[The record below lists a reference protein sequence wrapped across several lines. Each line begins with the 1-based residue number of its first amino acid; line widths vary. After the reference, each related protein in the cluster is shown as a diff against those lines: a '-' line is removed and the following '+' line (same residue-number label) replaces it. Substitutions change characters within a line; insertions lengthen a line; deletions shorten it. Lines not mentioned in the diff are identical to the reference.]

1 MLFSLGF
8 ANISLWSYFLFSFL
22 IFDLYFLIPAVIAE
36 HFSPIILVDLAIL
49 IGIPSKEAKAEIE
62 MYQVIEEAKIRK
74 SFT

>member
-1 MLFSLGF
+1 MLFSLDF
-8 ANISLWSYFLFSFL
+8 ANISIWSYFLFSFL